1 MTKDWMIYKD
11 RQNRIHLTCGVCG
24 YTLPDAEKEI
34 PDTCPRC
41 RTRIFNEDK
50 FYAGR
55 EEERKCSN

>member
-1 MTKDWMIYKD
+1 MKKDWMIYKD
-11 RQNRIHLTCGVCG
+11 RQNRIHITCGVCG
-24 YTLPDAEKEI
+24 YTLPDAEEI

-41 RTRIFNEDK
+41 RTRIFNKDE